1 MDPLEAVNNLFQLAD
16 ITDNSVADKIITV
29 IAI

>member
-1 MDPLEAVNNLFQLAD
+1 MDLLEAVNNLFQL
-16 ITDNSVADKIITV
+16 TDVTDTSVADKIITV